1 MSRHHGHPLG
11 PRAGLPPEAATPL
24 MIVGL
29 IWGSAALVGLVEALT
44 GAFIGGQYVLMT
56 QFGFIILVLLVR
68 PRGIAGLLDHT
79 RE

>member
-29 IWGSAALVGLVEALT
+29 IWGSAALVGLVWLG
-44 GAFIGGQYVLMT
+44 GAVARWLAG
-56 QFGFIILVLLVR
+56 
-68 PRGIAGLLDHT
+68 RGWSVAPLDTETVADGHLA
-79 RE
+79 RNCSGRRCGC